1 VPGARLHLNFAYL
14 LTSKQAFMARKRIWI
29 YAAILF
35 ILTAS
40 ILTTQ
45 MLWIVQSAK
54 IEESFLSQRVN
65 MALCSAMDVLSQDKG
80 ICSAAESCSSTGAG
94 KFQLT
99 LTSQKKQMIDSVV
112 QQHLLFYNIRAP
124 FHTTLSPYTE
134 DESKSLSSNQALLF
148 PVSNKAFQNVM
159 VEIEIPSKNQLIR
172 AQINGTFILS
182 IVLLML
188 LIGVFISAIRSL
200 SRERKI
206 RTETVDFINTMAHD
220 LKTPISNISFAL
232 TLFNRENPELKGAGS
247 QYISI
252 IDAETSRLKQ
262 RAKQI
267 LGAASVDAVLEDEAE
282 KTEVN
287 IHELIKNSVDAF
299 ALQLKEAKANI
310 SVQLDA
316 KQPDVV
322 GSPVQLS
329 SAVINIIDNAINY
342 AGETPEVQI
351 RTQNTND
358 SISIE
363 IADNGPGIPEE
374 EQGLIFKKG
383 YRIRHGKNK
392 REGFGLGLY
401 LAKTL
406 VERQGGRLSLF
417 SDGNHGSRFTIQ
429 LPLSS

>member
-1 VPGARLHLNFAYL
+1 
-14 LTSKQAFMARKRIWI
+14 MARKRIWI

-35 ILTAS
+35 ILSAA

-45 MLWIVQSAK
+45 SIWIVQSAR
-54 IEESFLSQRVN
+54 IEESFLNQRVN
-65 MALCSAMDVLSQDKG
+65 MALCSAMDVLSKDKG
-80 ICSAAESCSSTGAG
+80 ICSAQESCSSEGSGT
-94 KFQLT
+94 FQLT
-99 LTSQKKQMIDSVV
+99 LSNQKKQKIDSVIE
-112 QQHLLFYNIRAP
+112 QHLLFYNISVA
-124 FHTTLSPYTE
+124 FHTTLSAYAKE
-134 DESKSLSSNQALLF
+134 DAKKLSPNQALLF
-148 PVSNKAFQNVM
+148 PVANKSLQNIV
-159 VEIEIPSKNQLIR
+159 VQIEIPSKNQLIR

-206 RTETVDFINTMAHD
+206 REETVDFINTMAHD

-232 TLFNRENPELKGAGS
+232 ALFNRENPELQESTS

-252 IDAETSRLKQ
+252 IGSETNRLKQ
-262 RAKQI
+262 RARQI
-267 LGAASVDAVLEDEAE
+267 LGAASVDAVLNGEAL
-282 KTEVN
+282 KSDVN
-287 IHELIKNSVDAF
+287 IHELIKSSVDSF
-299 ALQLKEAKANI
+299 ALHLKETKANI

-316 KQPDVV
+316 NKPGVF
-322 GSPVQLS
+322 GSAVQLS

-342 AGETPEVQI
+342 AGEMPEVQI
-351 RTQNTND
+351 KTQNAGD

-363 IADNGPGIPEE
+363 IGDNGPGIPED

-383 YRIRHGKNK
+383 YRIRNGKNSK
-392 REGFGLGLY
+392 EGFGLGLY

-406 VERQGGRLSLF
+406 VEKQGGKLSLF

-429 LPLSS
+429 LPVSS